1 MDRSRCSSG
10 WMMEQCRR
18 RELFEKS
25 SDGDGAT
32 SVFFRWRALRLSF
45 FFFFSTSPLLLTTNL
60 PLSLSLSPSL
70 PLSQKQQQQ
79 QQNQQQQVIMQA
91 QREYPPGG
99 LAECRDKFLVQSVRL
114 SPTDAASAKEA
125 TPEMFDASKARDI
138 RQTKLRVV
146 LSGPPKPPSPVPE
159 GNEGDDG
166 HAGAAGAFAAAGT
179 GGAAA
184 QGLDALARERDRLR
198 VALAR
203 AERDW
208 AGAQARLDAVAGGG
222 GKLAS
227 KRGGGGGFSVV
238 VLVLVALL
246 AFAAG
251 HFLAKGGLPALK
263 K

>member
-1 MDRSRCSSG
+1 MAARACSG
-10 WMMEQCRR
+10 GQAQPC
-18 RELFEKS
+18 
-25 SDGDGAT
+25 
-32 SVFFRWRALRLSF
+32 
-45 FFFFSTSPLLLTTNL
+45 L
-60 PLSLSLSPSL
+60 PSLSPPPRGATPL
-70 PLSQKQQQQ
+70 PPPLSS
-79 QQNQQQQVIMQA
+79 
-91 QREYPPGG
+91 
-99 LAECRDKFLVQSVRL
+99 C
-114 SPTDAASAKEA
+114 
-125 TPEMFDASKARDI
+125 

-198 VALAR
+198 EALAR
-203 AERDW
+203 AERDR

>member
-1 MDRSRCSSG
+1 
-10 WMMEQCRR
+10 
-18 RELFEKS
+18 
-25 SDGDGAT
+25 
-32 SVFFRWRALRLSF
+32 
-45 FFFFSTSPLLLTTNL
+45 
-60 PLSLSLSPSL
+60 
-70 PLSQKQQQQ
+70 
-79 QQNQQQQVIMQA
+79 MQA

-99 LAECRDKFLVQSVRL
+99 LADCRDKFLVQSVRL
-114 SPTDAASAKEA
+114 SAADAASAKEA
-125 TPEMFDASKARDI
+125 SPEMFDASKARDI

-166 HAGAAGAFAAAGT
+166 HAGAAAAAGGA

-198 VALAR
+198 EALAR
-203 AERDW
+203 AERDR
-208 AGAQARLDAVAGGG
+208 AGAQARLDAVSG

-227 KRGGGGGFSVV
+227 RRGGGGFSVV
-238 VLVLVALL
+238 VVVLVALL

-251 HFLAKGGLPALK
+251 HFLAKGLPAALK